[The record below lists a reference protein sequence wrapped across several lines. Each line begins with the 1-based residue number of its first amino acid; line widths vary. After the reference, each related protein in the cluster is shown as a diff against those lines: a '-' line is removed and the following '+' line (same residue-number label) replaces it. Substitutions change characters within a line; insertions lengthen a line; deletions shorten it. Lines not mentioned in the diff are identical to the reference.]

1 LERATIDAVEHGVMT
16 KDLAI
21 VVKGTSNVK
30 KGKDFVKTEDYM
42 DKVD

>member
-1 LERATIDAVEHGVMT
+1 MT

-21 VVKGTSNVK
+21 TIKGNANVK